1 MGLRLTLI
9 SVSLV
14 LGLGTSALASESR
27 LPLAKPA
34 SGGTTPALKPYKGK
48 LHIQSGAN
56 APRLRM
62 APSTPVTP
70 MKPVKIKPVKK

>member
-14 LGLGTSALASESR
+14 LGLSTSALASESR

-48 LHIQSGAN
+48 LHIHHGAN